1 MIMNYKASDINRIR
15 KADELVIGVCAISN
29 RLPEIRRKEWLD
41 AMQILRE
48 ISISNQLKVE
58 EELNIEDDT

>member
-1 MIMNYKASDINRIR
+1 MMTYKASDIKRIR
-15 KADELVIGVCAISN
+15 KADELVIGVSAISN